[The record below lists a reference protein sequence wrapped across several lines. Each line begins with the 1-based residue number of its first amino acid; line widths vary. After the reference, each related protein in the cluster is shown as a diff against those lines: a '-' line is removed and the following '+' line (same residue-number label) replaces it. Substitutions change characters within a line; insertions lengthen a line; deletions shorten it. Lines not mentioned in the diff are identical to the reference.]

1 MRKSLMAVGIMA
13 CYCQAVV
20 EGTAGTTAAV
30 TETAKTAEQVA
41 AEAAA
46 KAALHQKIMANFD
59 NKVDVKDYKFGFKK
73 VKDEATGLES
83 KRPTVELS
91 LPVPSVE
98 GIIKILETGG
108 KQLELLQEAVAEVI
122 QERAR
127 EIVNDKEDIN
137 QDNFPM
143 DQLSWETISNLPKA
157 ERRGGGIGK
166 ETWDEFALDYCT
178 VMPAVTKKS
187 ADQVGNAAKILLN
200 KFNAVKTN
208 KPVLKLLKDQLGLYV
223 TNSPNA
229 ETYAECVDFL
239 VKKADALLSVDEAQL
254 LANL

>member
-1 MRKSLMAVGIMA
+1 MSD
-13 CYCQAVV
+13 Q
-20 EGTAGTTAAV
+20 TQNQ
-30 TETAKTAEQVA
+30 EQVHA
-41 AEAAA
+41 N
-46 KAALHQKIMANFD
+46 IVANFD
-59 NKVDVKDYKFGFKK
+59 NKVDVKDYKFHFKK

-91 LPVPSVE
+91 LPIPSVE
-98 GIIKILETGG
+98 GIIAILEAGG

-122 QERAR
+122 VSRAR
-127 EIVNDKEDIN
+127 ELVNDKEDIS

-143 DQLSWETISNLPKA
+143 EELAWEKIATLPKA

-166 ETWDEFALDYCT
+166 ETWEEFSKDYVA
-178 VMPAVTKKS
+178 VMPAITGKT
-187 ADQVGNAAKILLN
+187 AEQIGNAAKILLN

-208 KPVLKLLKDQLGLYV
+208 KPVLKLLKEQLGLYA

-229 ETYAECVDFL
+229 ETYAECVAFL
-239 VKKADALLSVDEAQL
+239 VDKADSLINMDEAAL